1 MAGAGPRCSRS
12 SSSGSQPQGAAPP
25 ALAGGGGSQQSWGQG
40 RDLEKRLVT
49 PVTAHRRVST
59 SVVLGRGAG
68 SWGAE
73 PRYPHT
79 RAWHQ
84 EGPTPPPRARAAS
97 QARAHSAASMSSTR
111 RMGRAWRLG
120 PATRAP
126 RFQGCKGGGRR
137 GRETP
142 PEGRAVQA
150 VPDARLRLRTRRPCA
165 GKEVRG
171 CPPSRAAPRQLAWGR
186 CSATSLP
193 VCCRGTSRVAS
204 RPSGV
209 GAFCAQGALGRGA
222 QGGRRGRGCRQG

>member
-1 MAGAGPRCSRS
+1 M
-12 SSSGSQPQGAAPP
+12 
-25 ALAGGGGSQQSWGQG
+25 
-40 RDLEKRLVT
+40 EKGLVT

-73 PRYPHT
+73 PRHPHT

-165 GKEVRG
+165 GKEVTGRPAAARVGTVLCHLAPCVPQGDLARG
-171 CPPSRAAPRQLAWGR
+171 LVAFWGR
-186 CSATSLP
+186 GVLCPGGAGAGGAGRP
-193 VCCRGTSRVAS
+193 ERERVPA
-204 RPSGV
+204 GV
-209 GAFCAQGALGRGA
+209 TRLTAGFSIPCP
-222 QGGRRGRGCRQG
+222 